1 MHRLIVL
8 TFAFVTAIC
17 LIAPAFAGSADP
29 ADASVA
35 SRAAPAVVNLS
46 AWKLSAPD
54 KTGKPRRRIKSYGSG
69 FVVDPAGIIVTNKH
83 VIDGAFDIRV
93 LFNDGSLAPAQAL
106 ALSPLS
112 DLAVLKVN
120 VDHPLPTLAWG
131 DSGAVQV
138 GDQVLTIGNQLNWGT
153 SVSAGIVS
161 GLNRNLKDSPFDSYI
176 QTDAATNHGN
186 SGGPLIDR
194 DGKVIGVDT
203 ALYNP
208 QQNGGFIGIG
218 FAIPSSTAE
227 YVTKRLLDPSHP
239 VPGWLGFNLQDMN
252 AELGTAFGAPQA
264 AGAPQGAGALISALD
279 ASGPASKVG
288 LRPGDLLKQ
297 FNGRPLND
305 ARAFMRLIAETPVGS
320 TVRLTVWRAGKEQEV
335 TVPVA
340 AWPNYTPQGGIMSAR
355 AAAKMMKMEPDPGV
369 KLAAISAADRK
380 QYGLSPD
387 ETGILVTHVDP
398 DSEAHELEI
407 QPGNVIIAIL
417 GASVT
422 TPNDVWRAIQQA
434 HEHGQP
440 YLAVLV
446 RSGKGV
452 QWLSFSIGTG
462 S

>member
-8 TFAFVTAIC
+8 TFALVTAIC
-17 LIAPAFAGSADP
+17 RVAPAFAGP
-29 ADASVA
+29 AEPGDASVA
-35 SRAAPAVVNLS
+35 RQAAQAVVNIS

-54 KTGKPRRRIKSYGSG
+54 KTGKPRRRVKSYGSG
-69 FVVDPAGIIVTNKH
+69 FIIDPAGIIVTNKH

-93 LFNDGSLAPAQAL
+93 LLNDGSLASAQAL

-112 DLAVLKVN
+112 DLALLKVT

-131 DSGAVQV
+131 DSGALQV

-176 QTDAATNHGN
+176 QTDAATNHGT

-194 DGKVIGVDT
+194 DGKVVGVDT

-218 FAIPSSTAE
+218 FAIPSSTAQ
-227 YVTKRLLDPSHP
+227 YVAKRLLDPSHP

-252 AELGTAFGAPQA
+252 AELSTAFGTPHT
-264 AGAPQGAGALISALD
+264 AGALISAVD
-279 ASGPASKVG
+279 AAGPASKVG
-288 LRPGDLLKQ
+288 LEPGDLLKQ
-297 FNGRPLND
+297 FNGQPLND

-320 TVRLTVWRAGKEQEV
+320 TVRLTVWRGGKEQEV

-340 AWPNYTPQGGIMSAR
+340 AWPNYTPQGGIMSAQ

-369 KLAAISAADRK
+369 KLAPISAADRK

-387 ETGILVTHVDP
+387 VTGILVTQVEP

-417 GASVT
+417 GASVR
-422 TPNDVWRAIQQA
+422 TPNDVWRAIQEA

-440 YLAVLV
+440 YLAVLI
-446 RSGKGV
+446 RSGKGA
-452 QWLSFSIGTG
+452 QWVSFSIGTG